1 MAKKLAKK
9 AAPKKGNKFSQMMLA
24 AETVQKMDGILKD
37 VKDSKSSVFSKD
49 DVIKIISEIKGTFN
63 QESPTVLID
72 MEEFIDEVAENIVY
86 NITEMDL
93 DDFDLSLDGTT
104 ICIDRIKLDSDRVRE
119 LVEDIT
125 SSYFA

>member
-1 MAKKLAKK
+1 MAKKVAKK

-72 MEEFIDEVAENIVY
+72 MEEFIDEVAENIVD

-104 ICIDRIKLDSDRVRE
+104 ICIDRIKLDSDSVRG
-119 LVEDIT
+119 LVEEIT